1 MVKEINAKYFKVI
14 PLRREITMLELYLEV
29 TEVRKTPSGVIL
41 SLSRPRGI
49 EEVPPPESEEEAM
62 MFQVVRAMEKYMKIP
77 LPVGQ
82 VQMPTITITLTIDE
96 YEELGRPTVGDM
108 MRLSMRK
115 EESRKFSTGMEY

>member
-77 LPVGQ
+77 LPIGQ

>member
-1 MVKEINAKYFKVI
+1 VKEINAKYFKVI

-77 LPVGQ
+77 LPIGQ

-115 EESRKFSTGMEY
+115 EESRNFSTGMEY

>member
-1 MVKEINAKYFKVI
+1 MI

-77 LPVGQ
+77 LPIGQ